1 MQKNE
6 PSFMNTARFSE
17 GVPLDGATS
26 DAGVCFEGSPE
37 NAEMRCQSADGE
49 VGYKG
54 CTVDGDCLDPE
65 CVGRARVRNSSHAAH

>member
-1 MQKNE
+1 MNKPWVGKSGMQKNE

-37 NAEMRCQSADGE
+37 NAEMRCQSAAGE
-49 VGYKG
+49 IG
-54 CTVDGDCLDPE
+54 P
-65 CVGRARVRNSSHAAH
+65 GR